1 MKFKILVMAVMA
13 MGLVLATAMAADVT
27 GKWTSE
33 RPGRGGE
40 TMTTTFNFKADG
52 TALTGT
58 VSSPMGGDNAISEG
72 KIDGDNISF
81 VVKMEM
87 MGNEMTMKY
96 KGTVAGDEIKM
107 TMEFEG
113 GMGGPGGGGP
123 GGGGPGGGGPPKA
136 FEMTLKRA
144 K

>member
-1 MKFKILVMAVMA
+1 MKFKILMMAVAVLGMA
-13 MGLVLATAMAADVT
+13 LATAMAADVD
-27 GKWTSE
+27 GKWISE
-33 RPGRGGE
+33 REGRGGE
-40 TMTTTFNFKADG
+40 TMTTTFTFKADG
-52 TALTGT
+52 SNLTGT
-58 VSSPMGGDNAISEG
+58 VSSPMGGDNPISDG

-123 GGGGPGGGGPPKA
+123 GGKA
-136 FEMTLKRA
+136 FEMILKRA

>member
-1 MKFKILVMAVMA
+1 MKLKILAMAVIVL
-13 MGLVLATAMAADVT
+13 GLALATAVAADVT
-27 GKWTSE
+27 GKWISE

-40 TMTTTFNFKADG
+40 TMTTTFNFKAEG
-52 TALTGT
+52 STLTGT
-58 VSSPMGGDNAISEG
+58 VSSPMGGEDNPISDG
-72 KIDGDNISF
+72 KIEGDNISF

-87 MGNEMTMKY
+87 MGNSMTMKY

-113 GMGGPGGGGP
+113 GMGGRGGGG
-123 GGGGPGGGGPPKA
+123 GGAPKE

>member
-1 MKFKILVMAVMA
+1 MRLRILAMAVIA
-13 MGLVLATAMAADVT
+13 LGLVVASAVAADVS
-27 GKWTSE
+27 GKWISE
-33 RPGRGGE
+33 REGRGGE
-40 TMTTTFNFKADG
+40 TMTTTYNFKVEG
-52 TALTGT
+52 TTLTGT
-58 VSSPMGGDNAISEG
+58 MSSFTGEGEDPIEEG
-72 KIDGDNISF
+72 KIEGNNISF
-81 VVKMEM
+81 SVKMEM

-123 GGGGPGGGGPPKA
+123 GGKA
-136 FEMTLKRA
+136 FEMILKRA

>member
-1 MKFKILVMAVMA
+1 MRFKILAMVVIVLGLALMTAV
-13 MGLVLATAMAADVT
+13 AADVT
-27 GKWTSE
+27 GKWISE
-33 RPGRGGE
+33 REGRGGE
-40 TMTTTFNFKADG
+40 TMTTTYNFKVDG

-58 VSSPMGGDNAISEG
+58 VSSPMGGDNAISNG
-72 KIDGDNISF
+72 KIEGDNISF
-81 VVKMEM
+81 AVKMEM
-87 MGNEMTMKY
+87 MGNTMTMKY
-96 KGTVAGDEIKM
+96 KGTVAGDEIKL

-113 GMGGPGGGGP
+113 GMGGP